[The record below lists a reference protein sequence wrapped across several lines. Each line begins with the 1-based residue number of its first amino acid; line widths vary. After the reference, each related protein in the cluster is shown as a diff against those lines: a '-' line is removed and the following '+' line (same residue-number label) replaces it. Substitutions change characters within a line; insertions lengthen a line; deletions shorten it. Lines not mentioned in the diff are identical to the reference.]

1 MWRSLRRPCRY
12 VRRCS
17 NSVLGSYLACSDS
30 EVSCVVWT
38 GEGSRGMASE
48 EELEGGVVVA
58 GAGVLLIEVNSLGC
72 AVGACKFREPLL
84 GALMTFRHYYS
95 LPLEIFYVGH

>member
-1 MWRSLRRPCRY
+1 
-12 VRRCS
+12 
-17 NSVLGSYLACSDS
+17 
-30 EVSCVVWT
+30 
-38 GEGSRGMASE
+38 MASE

-84 GALMTFRHYYS
+84 GALMTFRNYYS
-95 LPLEIFYVGH
+95 LPWRYFMWAIDPCVLLLPAR